1 MKQNK
6 FTLPAFAKINLGLR
20 VIGRRAED
28 GYHEIDTIFQT
39 VTLCDHLTFEAR
51 DDDSVEI
58 VCDTPGIPTDET
70 NLAHRAAVC
79 LRERYE
85 AKSAGARI
93 KIVKRTPAGGG
104 LGGGSSNAAITLLA
118 LARLWRI
125 ETSKDDLIK
134 IGKGLG
140 ADVPFFFTGGT
151 ARGTGL
157 GTEIFP
163 LNDLPPTR
171 LLIVTPDEHV
181 STAEA
186 YRAMRAPV
194 LTSENRAAILSGSR
208 AEVKN
213 PESLIINLYND
224 FERVIFPLRPRI
236 KQAKD
241 FLLKAG
247 ARRASLSGSGASV
260 FGIFDSEEEQTSAQA
275 VLSQVT
281 GWQVFNCATLTRDDY
296 ARALGERTQW
306 SQLES

>member
-20 VIGRRAED
+20 VVGRRAGD

-39 VTLCDHLTFEAR
+39 VTLCDHLTFETR
-51 DDDSVEI
+51 DDDSIEI
-58 VCDTPGIPTDET
+58 ICDAPGIPTDET
-70 NLAHRAAVC
+70 NLAYRAAVC
-79 LRERYE
+79 LRERY
-85 AKSAGARI
+85 KTNSTGARI
-93 KIVKRTPAGGG
+93 EIVKRIPAGGG
-104 LGGGSSNAAITLLA
+104 LGGGSSNAAITLLG
-118 LARLWRI
+118 LTRLWRI
-125 ETSKDDLIK
+125 ETSKDELIE
-134 IGKGLG
+134 IGKRLG

-157 GTEIFP
+157 GTKIFP
-163 LNDLPPTR
+163 MKDVPPTR

-213 PESLIINLYND
+213 AESLIDDLHND
-224 FERVIFPLRPRI
+224 FERVIFPLRPHI

-241 FLLKAG
+241 LLLEAG

-260 FGIFDSEEEQTSAQA
+260 FGIFDSEEEQASAQA
-275 VLSQVT
+275 VLSQIT
-281 GWQVFNCATLTRDDY
+281 GWQVFNCATLTRHDY
-296 ARALGERTQW
+296 IRALGETGA
-306 SQLES
+306 LIAT